1 MTSHTIMALV
11 YSAAGSTVAALG
23 LHAGLMLGAQY
34 ARLRVLAAEQG
45 KPVPPLV
52 TAYFRNATRL
62 LKLGALAFFAG
73 AASDAVSAK
82 LAPAPLTAAV
92 LGCGAAAFLFMTT
105 CVLLAQALADRKL
118 NLHSRV
124 WRSAFL
130 VAGMAGVPV
139 SGFGLWLVAQ
149 YGSVWPQA

>member
-1 MTSHTIMALV
+1 MTSHFIMAMG
-11 YSAAGSTVAALG
+11 YSAAGSVVAAMG
-23 LHAGLMLGAQY
+23 LHAGVMLAAQY

-73 AASDAVSAK
+73 AASDAVSAR
-82 LAPAPLTAAV
+82 LAPSALTAAV
-92 LGCGAAAFLFMTT
+92 LGCGGAAFLFMTT

-118 NLHSRV
+118 GLHKRAWRV
-124 WRSAFL
+124 AFV
-130 VAGMAGVPV
+130 VAGIAGLPV

-149 YGSVWPQA
+149 YGSVWP